1 METLLS
7 RDTRQAMLETNLE
20 IVGRLFSQFE
30 KGNFW
35 VPEFFDPNVRVVW
48 LDGVGVEAET
58 TGLQAMSDLMMS
70 WLEPHDRLTLTAE
83 RLIDAGDQVVASAAW
98 RGRGRISGV
107 ATEWRFGLVF
117 TLRDGRITSMVAYR
131 ELDDA
136 LKAVGLSD

>member
-1 METLLS
+1 MS
-7 RDTRQAMLETNLE
+7 ETNLE

-70 WLEPHDRLTLTAE
+70 WLEAHDRLTLTAE
-83 RLIDAGDQVVASAAW
+83 RLIDAGDQVVASATW
-98 RGRGRISGV
+98 RGRGKASGV
-107 ATEWRFGLVF
+107 ATEWRFGQVL
-117 TLRDGRITSMVAYR
+117 TLRDGRITSMVSYR

-136 LKAVGLSD
+136 LEAVGVSD

>member
-1 METLLS
+1 MV
-7 RDTRQAMLETNLE
+7 ETNLE

-48 LDGVGVEAET
+48 LEGVGTEPET
-58 TGLQAMSDLMMS
+58 TGLQAMSDVMMS
-70 WLEPHDRLTLTAE
+70 WLETHGRLTLTAE

-98 RGRGRISGV
+98 RGRGKTSGV
-107 ATEWRFGLVF
+107 ATQWRFGLVF

-136 LKAVGLSD
+136 LEAVGLSD